1 MESKRSKY
9 ILIGL
14 SVFCIL
20 LIGISSVNDGFL
32 APLRNGV
39 GYVLTPIQSG
49 VNRAGSAAYEKL
61 RNYSNL
67 QDALQENEELKS
79 QVAALTE
86 ENGRLQQ
93 EQFELDRLR
102 SLYGLDQE
110 YMQYQK
116 VGARVI
122 AKDSGDWFQ
131 IFRIDKGSNDGIRKD
146 MNVIAGGGLV
156 GIVTDVGANYATVRS
171 IIDDSSEVYSMAMQ
185 SGVNCVVEGDLTLY
199 KEGRLRLTH
208 IPLEGDVK
216 EGDRI
221 VTSNISSVFLPGL
234 FIGYAADISID
245 NNRVTRSGYLIPA
258 AQFDTL
264 QEVLVITDLKSE
276 LSENGETAP
285 AEGETAGEGAE
296 DGPSEGTAPEDGTGS
311 AETAADASGD
321 TAEDAG
327 STSAGTEG
335 EA

>member
-14 SVFCIL
+14 SVFCVL

-32 APLRNGV
+32 APLRSAV
-39 GYVLTPIQSG
+39 GYILTPIQSG
-49 VNRAGSAAYEKL
+49 VNRTGAAVHEKI

-67 QDALQENEELKS
+67 QDALAENEELKARLDS
-79 QVAALTE
+79 LTE
-86 ENGRLQQ
+86 ENNRLQQ

-102 SLYGLDQE
+102 SLYSLDQE
-110 YMQYQK
+110 YMQYEK

-131 IFRIDKGSNDGIRKD
+131 IFRIDKGSRDGIAKD

-156 GIVTDVGANYATVRS
+156 GIVTDVGDHYATVRS

-185 SGVNCVVEGDLTLY
+185 SGINCVTEGDLTLY

-208 IPLEGDVK
+208 IPLNGDVK

-234 FIGYAADISID
+234 FIGYAADISVD
-245 NNRVTRSGYLIPA
+245 SNRVTRSGYLIPA

-264 QEVLVITDLKSE
+264 QEVLVITQLKSE
-276 LSENGETAP
+276 LNQDDTASVSEE
-285 AEGETAGEGAE
+285 ETAGEPAAE
-296 DGPSEGTAPEDGTGS
+296 
-311 AETAADASGD
+311 ETAAD
-321 TAEDAG
+321 E
-327 STSAGTEG
+327 TSAGEET
-335 EA
+335 A